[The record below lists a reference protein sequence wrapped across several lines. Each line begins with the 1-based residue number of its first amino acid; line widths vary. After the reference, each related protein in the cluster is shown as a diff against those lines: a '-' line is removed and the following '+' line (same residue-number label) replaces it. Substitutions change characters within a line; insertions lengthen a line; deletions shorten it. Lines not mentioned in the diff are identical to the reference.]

1 LSRLARNL
9 FPEFSIR
16 LYDKNSESDY
26 FFPPPKSAFFFQQH
40 WELAYFFRKNP
51 FMLYGRSLSSVIEVC
66 IDLIGITEEGED
78 DTETM
83 KDFVS
88 VMNLTDVIGCI
99 T

>member
-1 LSRLARNL
+1 
-9 FPEFSIR
+9 
-16 LYDKNSESDY
+16 
-26 FFPPPKSAFFFQQH
+26 
-40 WELAYFFRKNP
+40 
-51 FMLYGRSLSSVIEVC
+51 MLYGRSLSSVIEVC
-66 IDLIGITEEGED
+66 IYLIGITEEGED